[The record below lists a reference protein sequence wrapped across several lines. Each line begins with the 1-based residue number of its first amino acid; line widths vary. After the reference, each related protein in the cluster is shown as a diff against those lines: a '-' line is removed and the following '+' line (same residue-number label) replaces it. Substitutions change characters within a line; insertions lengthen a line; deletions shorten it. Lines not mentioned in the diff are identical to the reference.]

1 MKKLMYL
8 FITGTIFAF
17 TACNFGADN
26 DAATDTIEEVVT
38 CSDDCQ
44 KACCL
49 GCQATEGDAVCLA
62 DHSCCAHHHEGD
74 SEEATE
80 DATEGATEET
90 AE

>member
-8 FITGTIFAF
+8 FVAAIMVAFMACGGGENSADPFA
-17 TACNFGADN
+17 
-26 DAATDTIEEVVT
+26 EEVVVA
-38 CSDDCQ
+38 CANDCQ

-49 GCQATEGDAVCLA
+49 GCHAIEGDAVCLA
-62 DHSCCAHHHEGD
+62 DHSCCAHHHEDD
-74 SEEATE
+74 SDEATE